1 MKSRYVIGMLFGA
14 ALGVALSY
22 LYSQGDG
29 ASLTSN
35 MGIGALIGAL
45 VGLFIVSSANASG
58 RGSDAADGCGTERPQ
73 FG

>member
-1 MKSRYVIGMLFGA
+1 MKSRYVIGVLVGA

-45 VGLFIVSSANASG
+45 VGLYIVSSAGVSG

>member
-1 MKSRYVIGMLFGA
+1 MKSRYVIGVLVGA
-14 ALGVALSY
+14 ALGIALSY

-45 VGLFIVSSANASG
+45 VGLYIVSSAGASG

>member
-1 MKSRYVIGMLFGA
+1 MKSRYVIGVLVGA
-14 ALGVALSY
+14 ALGIALSY

-45 VGLFIVSSANASG
+45 VGLYIVSAAGASD
-58 RGSDAADGCGTERPQ
+58 RGSDAADGCGTEKPQ

>member
-1 MKSRYVIGMLFGA
+1 MKSRYVIGVLVGA
-14 ALGVALSY
+14 AIGIALSY
-22 LYSQGDG
+22 LYGQGDS

-45 VGLFIVSSANASG
+45 VGLYIVSSVGASG
-58 RGSDAADGCGTERPQ
+58 RDSDAAGGCGVEKPQ

>member
-1 MKSRYVIGMLFGA
+1 MKSRYVIGILVGA

-45 VGLFIVSSANASG
+45 VGLFIVSSASASS
-58 RGSDAADGCGTERPQ
+58 RGSDAADGCGIERPQ

>member
-1 MKSRYVIGMLFGA
+1 MKSRYVIGILIGA
-14 ALGVALSY
+14 ALGVVLSY
-22 LYSQGDG
+22 LYGQGDE

-45 VGLFIVSSANASG
+45 VGLFIVSSASASG
-58 RGSDAADGCGTERPQ
+58 SSGDEADGCGVERPQ

>member
-1 MKSRYVIGMLFGA
+1 MKSRYVIGVLVGA
-14 ALGVALSY
+14 ALGIALSY

-45 VGLFIVSSANASG
+45 VGLYIVSAAGASG
-58 RGSDAADGCGTERPQ
+58 RGGEATDGCGNERPQ

>member
-1 MKSRYVIGMLFGA
+1 MKSRYITGVLVGAVI
-14 ALGVALSY
+14 GVALSY

-35 MGIGALIGAL
+35 MGIGALIGAV
-45 VGLFIVSSANASG
+45 VGLFIVSAAGASD
-58 RGSDAADGCGTERPQ
+58 RGGDAADGGGTKRPQ